1 MAKNIPI
8 PDPVAIFRSL
18 GMALI
23 ILVLQ
28 PICGREI
35 IRKIIPSMNTA
46 ARATSQGMPIAST
59 TENTKYAFK
68 PIPGA
73 NAYGLLAHNP
83 ITTQPTKA
91 AIAVAN
97 NASSNGIPATASID
111 GFTTNM

>member
-1 MAKNIPI
+1 
-8 PDPVAIFRSL
+8 
-18 GMALI
+18 MALI

-46 ARATSQGMPIAST
+46 AKATSHAIPIPIT
-59 TENTKYAFK
+59 TENTKYAFR

-97 NASSNGIPATASID
+97 NASSNGIPPTANIA
-111 GFTTNM
+111 GFTSKM